1 MESYLCGALR
11 ISAASALKADFQ
23 RRDRRDTQRIQ
34 IRSPLSFG
42 DVTVAASGACYSSP
56 MSASTH
62 PDRELWQYGD
72 YTISTDN
79 SRLDIN
85 LIHDFI
91 SNHSYWGSGRAREVV
106 QRSIENSLSFGV
118 YLGEQQ
124 VGFARIVT
132 DYATFAW
139 VADVFIVPEHR
150 GRGLS
155 KWLMEVIIAHPRLQ
169 GFRRWVLA
177 TKDAHGLYEQFGFMK
192 LHRPERWM
200 ERPDP
205 NMKEAPDYWQQ

>member
-1 MESYLCGALR
+1 MQNS
-11 ISAASALKADFQ
+11 STWQ
-23 RRDRRDTQRIQ
+23 R
-34 IRSPLSFG
+34 G
-42 DVTVAASGACYSSP
+42 
-56 MSASTH
+56 
-62 PDRELWQYGD
+62 E
-72 YTISTDN
+72 YTIDTYAA
-79 SRLDIN
+79 RLNID

-91 SNHSYWGSGRAREVV
+91 SNHSYWGTGRAREVV
-106 QRSIENSLSFGV
+106 QRSIDNSLPFGI
-118 YLGEQQ
+118 YKADEQ

-155 KWLMEVIIAHPRLQ
+155 KWLMEVIIAHPQLQ

-177 TKDAHGLYEQFGFMK
+177 TKDAHGLYEQFGFIK

-200 ERPDP
+200 ERPDSS
-205 NMKEAPDYWQQ
+205 MKESPDYWQPGS

>member
-1 MESYLCGALR
+1 MSSVKEHW
-11 ISAASALKADFQ
+11 
-23 RRDRRDTQRIQ
+23 DR
-34 IRSPLSFG
+34 G
-42 DVTVAASGACYSSP
+42 
-56 MSASTH
+56 
-62 PDRELWQYGD
+62 E
-72 YTISTDN
+72 YTITTDR
-79 SRLDIN
+79 SRLDID

-91 SNHSYWGSGRAREVV
+91 SNHSYWGKGRAREVV
-106 QRSIENSLSFGV
+106 ARSIENSMPFGI
-118 YLGEQQ
+118 YQGEQQ

-155 KWLMEVIIAHPRLQ
+155 KWLMEVILAHPKLQ

-177 TKDAHGLYEQFGFMK
+177 TKDAQGLYEQFGFIK

-205 NMKEAPDYWQQ
+205 NMKESPDYWQR